1 MKKIIKYILVLLF
14 TILVI
19 PHYVQATDTNMLEE
33 QLKQET
39 NEIISILEE
48 QKNNPHVIN
57 SLIMGLFGVVIISM
71 IFEGIVKNF
80 KYEIKEKNKNNE
92 NTTELKKKLWI
103 TYGIH
108 IVSILILFVVC
119 KYIVKILDL
128 YNIFFILISVCMV
141 EIGPFLQI
149 RMKKKNRRD
158 NDTTH

>member
-1 MKKIIKYILVLLF
+1 MKKIIKYILILFF

-19 PHYVQATDTNMLEE
+19 PHHVQATDTNIIEE

-48 QKNNPHVIN
+48 QKNNPQAMN
-57 SLIMGLFGVVIISM
+57 SLIMGLFIVVIISM

-80 KYEIKEKNKNNE
+80 KYAIKEKNKNDE
-92 NTTELKKKLWI
+92 DTAELKKKLWI

-119 KYIVKILDL
+119 KYAVKMLDL
-128 YNIFFILISVCMV
+128 YNMFFILISVCMV

-158 NDTTH
+158 NDTTY